1 VLVGRLPPARQRA
14 ARTGGLI
21 LAMATRLA
29 LLYSVVWL
37 THLRQPWVRLGAL
50 ALTGR
55 DLVLLVGGL
64 FLLGSSVLEIRQ
76 ARPGAG
82 APRTPQPRAGVLG
95 AIVQIGLMD
104 IVFSLDSVFT
114 AVGLARAPAVMGAA
128 IVVGVAAMLWL
139 AGRIGALIERHPT
152 IRMLALGFL
161 VLIGAALAAEGMH
174 REIPKG
180 YLYLAMALAVAVELT
195 RRRLRRR

>member
-1 VLVGRLPPARQRA
+1 M
-14 ARTGGLI
+14 
-21 LAMATRLA
+21 LALATRLA

-37 THLRQPWVRLGAL
+37 THLTQPWVRLGAL

-76 ARPGAG
+76 ARAGDGSG
-82 APRTPQPRAGVLG
+82 APAPPQPRGGVLG

-104 IVFSLDSVFT
+104 LVFSLDSVFT
-114 AVGLARAPAVMGAA
+114 AVGLARDPAVMGAA
-128 IVVGVAAMLWL
+128 IVAGVAAMLWL

-152 IRMLALGFL
+152 IRLLALGFL

-174 REIPKG
+174 HAIPKR

-195 RRRLRRR
+195 RQRLRRR